1 MEQVAVESKWPVA
14 DKLYDGRGQEYM
26 AKYLITGIAG
36 FIGSTIA
43 HTLVEQG
50 HTVRGIDNLST
61 GSLDN
66 LDDIRHSISFEQADL
81 QDLAAM
87 QRACDGVDFV
97 LHQAAL
103 ASVPRS
109 VKDPL
114 SSHESNV
121 NGTLNLLLAARDA
134 KVRRIVYAASSS
146 AYGDQPTQP
155 KHEEMSP
162 QPMSPYAVQK
172 LTCEYYIQSFCK
184 VYGMEGV
191 CLRYFNI
198 FGPRQAADSP
208 YSGVIAQF
216 IFKMMAGETPTIN
229 GDGTTSRD
237 FTFVG
242 NAVNANLLA
251 CLAPKEVATG
261 RVFNV
266 GTGHSHTLNDLY
278 NTLAEILGFSAKANH
293 GPTRAGDVQHSLA
306 SVERA
311 AKELGYAPEADFRL
325 GLEKTVAWYV
335 QQQEKHEMAGARA

>member
-1 MEQVAVESKWPVA
+1 
-14 DKLYDGRGQEYM
+14 M
-26 AKYLITGIAG
+26 ARYLVTGIAG

-50 HTVRGIDNLST
+50 HEVRGIDNLST
-61 GSLDN
+61 GNLDN
-66 LDDIRHSISFEQADL
+66 LADIKSSVSFQEADL

-87 QRACDGVDFV
+87 QKACEGIDYV

-114 SSHESNV
+114 GSHNSNI
-121 NGTLNLLLAARDA
+121 NGTLNVLLAARDA
-134 KVRRIVYAASSS
+134 GVKRIVYAASSS

-155 KHEEMSP
+155 KHEEMLP
-162 QPMSPYAVQK
+162 QPLSPYAVQK
-172 LTCEYYIQSFCK
+172 LTCEYYIQSFCN

-216 IFKMMAGETPTIN
+216 IYKMMAGETPTIN
-229 GDGTTSRD
+229 GDGSTSRD
-237 FTFVG
+237 FTFVQ

-251 CLAPKEVATG
+251 CTAPKEVATG

-266 GTGHSHTLNDLY
+266 GTGHSHTLNELY
-278 NTLAEILGFSAKANH
+278 ATLADILGFAEKPKY
-293 GPTRAGDVQHSLA
+293 GPTREGDVQHSLA
-306 SVERA
+306 SIQRA
-311 AKELGYAPEADFRL
+311 TKELGYTPQSDFQA
-325 GLEKTVAWYV
+325 GLEKTVAWYL
-335 QQQEKHEMAGARA
+335 QEKQKTATA